1 MMKKPIP
8 ILQQTLEDDEL
19 VLQAQQGNH
28 RSFEKL
34 IAKYSNYVCSIA
46 FNVVGDLHIASDMAQ
61 EAFVKAYKKIQDL
74 DNPRRF
80 KAWLFSIVRSTC
92 IDWLRKERIKPCSLD
107 KISEEEGI
115 EPSDQQRKG
124 QLSPELEDMRERLL
138 AVIAQLPKIYQQ
150 IVLLKHL
157 RNMSYKEMSEFLGV
171 PVATIESRLYRARL
185 LLKER
190 LQDLYV

>member
-1 MMKKPIP
+1 MMKRHVPIV
-8 ILQQTLEDDEL
+8 QTVEDDEL
-19 VLQAQQGNH
+19 VLLAQKGNQ
-28 RSFEKL
+28 RAFERL
-34 IAKYSNYVCSIA
+34 VAKYSNYVCSIA
-46 FNVVGDLHIASDMAQ
+46 FNVVGDLHIAGDMAQ
-61 EAFVKAYKKIQDL
+61 EAFVKAFRKLQHL

-115 EPSDQQRKG
+115 EPSDAQRKG
-124 QLSPELEDMRERLL
+124 QISPELEDLRERLL